1 MTTKKMNKMSWLVA
15 FGVGVMLTTGAVAQQ
30 MLPTDTEA
38 AQLEDAIAQTT
49 GEFDQ
54 MNLGYIHSL
63 GMQQKAWNDPLSHM
77 GEGQLKPGYSRYTW
91 SPDVV
96 LPIRLREGMMT
107 LINLPVWEL
116 IEKVHIGSPESFGGE
131 IAAPN
136 SLLLYADPSYIGVDC
151 NMIVFGRSGNRYVFY
166 LRSETYNTDKITQSV
181 VDVLVG
187 PKYTPVSAGGSLGS
201 YNGASVTMST
211 ATANAF
217 SSAPGW
223 AGQSSLTPGGA
234 QNPQIGLNTASTG
247 PKDWLAS
254 IPVDPESFRFDIEM
268 YLPNPS
274 DVDIAPDNVW
284 RDNIFTYIDLGPKAL
299 TMVQRPVVSM
309 IVEDSEV
316 PVGFRTRGPNSRLIV
331 VEGIGDMVLR
341 NGKKLICLK
350 LRRDP
355 ATGLEWT
362 DYSADS
368 ARPER
373 WYAPHQPD
381 NFGVGEGAISV
392 DDMLAR
398 KQVAMTMD
406 GQPIDQSKYGVGSGQ
421 EKKGCCDAAYED
433 CPLEYC
439 DEVPAGMN
447 GGNAYNAVMANG
459 PANGGM
465 APIQTI
471 PPTVLNSQAARSGID
486 DVMGGIA
493 GDSVYGRNDRAYPEP
508 MPVHSGVAP
517 APVQRNRRVTPTA
530 TESIAVELGANANI
544 AALEEEWEKV
554 YSQNEDVLKGYEPYY
569 SVDATADGDVRE
581 LFRLRVGPVKSIRTG
596 DTLCRKLGRRG
607 FSCSVVRIQ

>member
-1 MTTKKMNKMSWLVA
+1 MITEKIIKMSQLGALCAFVA
-15 FGVGVMLTTGAVAQQ
+15 LSGAVYAQQ
-30 MLPTDTEA
+30 VLPTDTEA

-54 MNLGYIHSL
+54 MNLNYIHSL

-77 GEGQLKPGYSRYTW
+77 GEGQLKPGYSRYSW

-107 LINLPVWEL
+107 LINLPSWEL

-187 PKYTPVSAGGSLGS
+187 PRYTPVSAGGTLGE
-201 YNGASVTMST
+201 YNGASVSMSSVS
-211 ATANAF
+211 ANGF

-223 AGQSSLTPGGA
+223 SGKGNLTPGGG

-254 IPVDPESFRFDIEM
+254 IPVDPESFRFDIDM
-268 YLPNPS
+268 YLPDPRA
-274 DVDIAPDNVW
+274 VDIAPDNVW

-299 TMVQRPVVSM
+299 TMTQRPIVNL

-373 WYAPHQPD
+373 WNAPAQPD
-381 NFGVGEGAISV
+381 NVIAGPSV
-392 DDMLAR
+392 DDMLSR
-398 KQVAMTMD
+398 KQGLMTME
-406 GQPIDQSKYGVGSGQ
+406 GEPINVAGRTSSCCETGRCSSDAEYEYCEQNNPQSVN
-421 EKKGCCDAAYED
+421 AYEAIF
-433 CPLEYC
+433 
-439 DEVPAGMN
+439 DENEDKME
-447 GGNAYNAVMANG
+447 
-459 PANGGM
+459 
-465 APIQTI
+465 PIPTI
-471 PPTVLNSQAARSGID
+471 PQDVLRSQAARAGID
-486 DVMGGIA
+486 GVM
-493 GDSVYGRNDRAYPEP
+493 NDFEKQNDAQVGYQNK
-508 MPVHSGVAP
+508 VQK
-517 APVQRNRRVTPTA
+517 QRNRRVTA
-530 TESIAVELGANANI
+530 NVTEAIALELGANANI
-544 AALEEEWEKV
+544 SVLENEWEKIL
-554 YSQNEDVLKGYEPYY
+554 SKNEDVLKGYEPYY

-581 LFRLRVGPVKSIRTG
+581 LFRLRVGPVQSVRTG
-596 DTLCRKLGRRG
+596 DKICRKLGKRG
-607 FSCSVVRIQ
+607 FACTVVRIQ

>member
-1 MTTKKMNKMSWLVA
+1 MMTQKLNKMNWLGAVA
-15 FGVGVMLTTGAVAQQ
+15 VAVLLSGPAVAQQ

-49 GEFDQ
+49 GEYDQ

-63 GMQQKAWNDPLSHM
+63 GMLQKAWNDPLSHM

-91 SPDVV
+91 SPDVI

-187 PKYTPVSAGGSLGS
+187 PKYTPVSAGGQLGS
-201 YNGASVTMST
+201 YNGASVTMTT
-211 ATANAF
+211 ASANAF
-217 SSAPGW
+217 SSTPAW
-223 AGQSSLTPGGA
+223 SGQGTLTPGGG
-234 QNPQIGLNTASTG
+234 QSPKIGLNTASTG
-247 PKDWLAS
+247 PDDWLQT
-254 IPVDPESFRFDIEM
+254 IPVDPESFRFDIDM
-268 YLPNPS
+268 YLPDPRA
-274 DVDIAPDNVW
+274 VDIAPDNVW

-299 TMVQRPVVSM
+299 TMTQRPVVSM

-316 PVGFRTRGPNSRLIV
+316 PVGFRTRGPNSRVIV

-355 ATGLEWT
+355 TTGLEWT
-362 DYSADS
+362 DYSADR

-381 NFGVGEGAISV
+381 NYGAGEAGMSV
-392 DDMLAR
+392 DAMLRR
-398 KQVAMTMD
+398 KQTAYNMD
-406 GQPIDQSKYGVGSGQ
+406 GEPINRGQYGDGAARTG
-421 EKKGCCDAAYED
+421 KGCCDAARGCEEN
-433 CPLEYC
+433 EYC
-439 DEVPAGMN
+439 DEIVPQQ
-447 GGNAYNAVMANG
+447 AYNSVGDEA
-459 PANGGM
+459 M
-465 APIQTI
+465 APLPTI
-471 PPTVLNSQAARSGID
+471 PQNVLNSESARSGID
-486 DVMGGIA
+486 DVMGGMA
-493 GDSVYGRNDRAYPEP
+493 PMGVYAESDRAYPM
-508 MPVHSGVAP
+508 MPGARQPQAAPQGV
-517 APVQRNRRVTPTA
+517 RNRKATAAA

-544 AALEEEWEKV
+544 ADLEAEWEKI
-554 YSQNEDVLKGYEPYY
+554 YSKNEDVLKGYEPYY

-581 LFRLRVGPVKSIRTG
+581 LFRLRVGPMKSIRTG
-596 DTLCRKLGRRG
+596 DALCRKLGRRG
-607 FSCSVVRIQ
+607 FACSVVRIQ

>member
-1 MTTKKMNKMSWLVA
+1 MTKKNMHKMNWLGAVA
-15 FGVGVMLTTGAVAQQ
+15 VSVLMATGAMAQQ

-77 GEGQLKPGYSRYTW
+77 GEGQLKPGYSRYNW

-107 LINLPVWEL
+107 LINLPTWEL

-187 PKYTPVSAGGSLGS
+187 QRYTPVSAGGSLGS
-201 YNGASVTMST
+201 YNGASVTMSS
-211 ATANAF
+211 AMASGF

-223 AGQSSLTPGGA
+223 AGQSNLVPGGA

-254 IPVDPESFRFDIEM
+254 IPVDPESFRFDIDM

-274 DVDIAPDNVW
+274 DIDIAPDNVW

-299 TMVQRPVVSM
+299 TMTQRPIVNL

-373 WYAPHQPD
+373 WNAPHLPD
-381 NFGVGEGAISV
+381 NYGAGDGAMSI
-392 DDMLAR
+392 DALLAR
-398 KQVAMTMD
+398 KQTALNMD
-406 GQPIDQSKYGVGSGQ
+406 GEPINGGAGYGSDADGRGNGR
-421 EKKGCCDAAYED
+421 GCCDAGR
-433 CPLEYC
+433 CPDGEYEYC
-439 DEVPAGMN
+439 DQQPQHGATN
-447 GGNAYNAVMANG
+447 GNAYQAVAG
-459 PANGGM
+459 DQM
-465 APIQTI
+465 APMQTI
-471 PPTVLNSQAARSGID
+471 PPAVLQSQAARAGID
-486 DVMGGIA
+486 NVMGDITLSGNTAVSPMSA
-493 GDSVYGRNDRAYPEP
+493 GYQDASVK
-508 MPVHSGVAP
+508 PVSAGV
-517 APVQRNRRVTPTA
+517 RNRRVTTTT
-530 TESIAVELGANANI
+530 TESIAVELGANPNI
-544 AALEEEWEKV
+544 AALESEWDNIYGK
-554 YSQNEDVLKGYEPYY
+554 NEDLLKGYEPYY
-569 SVDATADGDVRE
+569 SIDATADGDVRE
-581 LFRLRVGPVKSIRTG
+581 LFRLRVGPVKSIKAG

>member
-1 MTTKKMNKMSWLVA
+1 MMTKKSNKINWLAVA
-15 FGVGVMLTTGAVAQQ
+15 AVTVALSGPVMAQQ

-91 SPDVV
+91 SPDVI

-187 PKYTPVSAGGSLGS
+187 PKYTPVSAGGQLGS
-201 YNGASVTMST
+201 YNGASVTMTT
-211 ATANAF
+211 ASANAF
-217 SSAPGW
+217 SSTPAWSGQGTLVPGG
-223 AGQSSLTPGGA
+223 GQSPK
-234 QNPQIGLNTASTG
+234 IGLNTASTG
-247 PKDWLAS
+247 PNDWLQN
-254 IPVDPESFRFDIEM
+254 IPVDPESFRFDIDM
-268 YLPNPS
+268 YLPDPRA
-274 DVDIAPDNVW
+274 VDIAPDNVW

-299 TMVQRPVVSM
+299 TMTQRPVVSM

-355 ATGLEWT
+355 TTGLEWT

-381 NFGVGEGAISV
+381 NFGAGEGGMSV
-392 DDMLAR
+392 DAMLRR
-398 KQVAMTMD
+398 KQTAFNMD
-406 GQPIDQSKYGVGSGQ
+406 GEPIDRGQYDGSRGA
-421 EKKGCCDAAYED
+421 KSGKGCCDAARGCDQES
-433 CPLEYC
+433 EYC
-439 DEVPAGMN
+439 DEIVPQQ
-447 GGNAYNAVMANG
+447 AYNSVGND
-459 PANGGM
+459 GM
-465 APIQTI
+465 APLPTI
-471 PPTVLNSQAARSGID
+471 PQNVLNSESARSGID
-486 DVMGGIA
+486 DVMGGMVST
-493 GDSVYGRNDRAYPEP
+493 GVYAESDRAYPTMTGAREAQNGAQ
-508 MPVHSGVAP
+508 GV
-517 APVQRNRRVTPTA
+517 RNRRATATA

-544 AALEEEWEKV
+544 ADLEAEWEKI
-554 YSQNEDVLKGYEPYY
+554 YSKNEDVLKGYEPYY

-581 LFRLRVGPVKSIRTG
+581 LFRLRVGPMKSIRTG
-596 DTLCRKLGRRG
+596 DALCRKLGRRG
-607 FSCSVVRIQ
+607 FACSVVRIQ

>member
-1 MTTKKMNKMSWLVA
+1 MMTEKFIKMSKLSAICMAMA
-15 FGVGVMLTTGAVAQQ
+15 FSGAVYAQQ
-30 MLPTDTEA
+30 VLPTDTEA

-54 MNLGYIHSL
+54 MNLNYIHSL

-77 GEGQLKPGYSRYTW
+77 GEGQLKPGYSRYSW

-107 LINLPVWEL
+107 LINLPSWEL

-187 PKYTPVSAGGSLGS
+187 PRYTPASAGGTLGE
-201 YNGASVTMST
+201 YNGASVSMSSV
-211 ATANAF
+211 TANGFA
-217 SSAPGW
+217 SAPGW
-223 AGQSSLTPGGA
+223 SGKGNLTPGGG

-254 IPVDPESFRFDIEM
+254 IPVDPESFRFDIDM
-268 YLPNPS
+268 YLPDPRA
-274 DVDIAPDNVW
+274 VDIAPDNVW

-299 TMVQRPVVSM
+299 TMTQRPIVNL

-355 ATGLEWT
+355 TTGLEWT

-368 ARPER
+368 ARPDR
-373 WYAPHQPD
+373 WSAPAQPD
-381 NFGVGEGAISV
+381 NFNAADGALSV
-392 DDMLAR
+392 DDMLSR
-398 KQVAMTMD
+398 KQKLMTME
-406 GQPIDQSKYGVGSGQ
+406 GEPIVAQGRV
-421 EKKGCCDAAYED
+421 GCCETGLCSSDEEYEYCEQNNVPAVNAYEAIF
-433 CPLEYC
+433 
-439 DEVPAGMN
+439 DEEDDKME
-447 GGNAYNAVMANG
+447 
-459 PANGGM
+459 
-465 APIQTI
+465 PIPTI
-471 PPTVLNSQAARSGID
+471 PQDVLRSQAARAGINGVLD
-486 DVMGGIA
+486 
-493 GDSVYGRNDRAYPEP
+493 
-508 MPVHSGVAP
+508 SGVEVASQNKE
-517 APVQRNRRVTPTA
+517 PVVQKTKNRRVTSNVSEA
-530 TESIAVELGANANI
+530 IALELGASANI
-544 AALEEEWEKV
+544 SALEAEWEQIYGK
-554 YSQNEDVLKGYEPYY
+554 NEDVLKGYEPYY

-581 LFRLRVGPVKSIRTG
+581 LFRLRVGPVQSIRTG
-596 DTLCRKLGRRG
+596 DKICRKLGKRG
-607 FSCSVVRIQ
+607 FACTVVRIQ

>member
-1 MTTKKMNKMSWLVA
+1 MMMKKTNKMKWLLVA
-15 FGVGVMLTTGAVAQQ
+15 AVAAFAVQAGAQQ
-30 MLPTDTEA
+30 MLPTNTEA
-38 AQLEDAIAQTT
+38 AQLQDAIAQTT

-54 MNLGYIHSL
+54 MDLGYIHSL

-77 GEGQLKPGYSRYTW
+77 GEGQLKPGYSRYNW
-91 SPDVV
+91 SPDVI

-107 LINLPVWEL
+107 LINLPSWEL

-187 PKYTPVSAGGSLGS
+187 PRFTPVSAGGTLGS
-201 YNGASVTMST
+201 YNGASVSMAAVS
-211 ATANAF
+211 ANGFA
-217 SSAPGW
+217 SAPGW
-223 AGQSSLTPGGA
+223 SGQGGSLTPGGR
-234 QNPQIGLNTASTG
+234 QNPQIGLNTATTG
-247 PKDWLAS
+247 PKDWLKS
-254 IPVDPESFRFDIEM
+254 IDVDPESFRFDIDM

-299 TMVQRPVVSM
+299 TMTQRPIVNL

-355 ATGLEWT
+355 ASGLEWT
-362 DYSADS
+362 DYSGDS

-373 WYAPHQPD
+373 WTAPAQPD
-381 NFGVGEGAISV
+381 NYGAGDGALSV
-392 DDMLAR
+392 DAMLQR
-398 KQVAMTMD
+398 KQTALTMD
-406 GQPIDQSKYGVGSGQ
+406 GEPIP
-421 EKKGCCDAAYED
+421 AADNGRCTEGD
-433 CPLEYC
+433 EYC
-439 DEVPAGMN
+439 DTYRDEYDDMANPYADDGAGDASDRVMN
-447 GGNAYNAVMANG
+447 GGM
-459 PANGGM
+459 M
-465 APIQTI
+465 APMNKPIPQDVLSSPAAGAGIADVMQDITI
-471 PPTVLNSQAARSGID
+471 TDNGSYVAVSDQYRADVRPAARTQ
-486 DVMGGIA
+486 
-493 GDSVYGRNDRAYPEP
+493 NK
-508 MPVHSGVAP
+508 GV
-517 APVQRNRRVTPTA
+517 RNRRVTPNVA
-530 TESIAVELGANANI
+530 EAIAVELGANANI
-544 AALEEEWEKV
+544 AALEKEWEQI
-554 YSQNEDVLKGYEPYY
+554 YSKNEDVLKGYEPYY

-581 LFRLRVGPVKSIRTG
+581 LFRLRIGPVKSVRTG

-607 FSCSVVRIQ
+607 FSCTVVRIQ